1 MYGMVNQAIEAMV
14 TEKFGPAEWG
24 KIKEIAGIDDPAFLA
39 MKQYP
44 DSVTYALAGAVSKH
58 TSIPIGEV
66 LHAFGVYWIQY
77 ALRGPWGKLM
87 KSSGASTYEL
97 LAALDDMHARIAVSF
112 PDLQPPA
119 FRAQRQGDGL
129 RLEYRSHR
137 PGLSAFVVG
146 LVEGIGALYS
156 ENVTC
161 TQIESKDAGAP
172 CDAFLVHAVPAAG
185 AA

>member
-1 MYGMVNQAIEAMV
+1 MYGMVNQAIESMV
-14 TEKFGPAEWG
+14 TEKFGPADWA

-44 DSVTYALAGAVSKH
+44 DSVTYALAGA
-58 TSIPIGEV
+58 
-66 LHAFGVYWIQY
+66 GVYWIQY
-77 ALRGPWGKLM
+77 ALRGPWGQLM

-119 FRAQRQGDGL
+119 FRTQRQGDGL

-137 PGLSAFVVG
+137 PGLALFVIG
-146 LVEGIGALYS
+146 LVEGIGALYA
-156 ENVTC
+156 EKVTC